1 MIFRFT
7 TSIKHDDIMIVTFKV
22 EKEKFKFQIHYRQE
36 MIDAWK
42 YSRNLIR
49 QIIFWTNIV
58 FWIQNTLLHF
68 R

>member
-36 MIDAWK
+36 MIDA
-42 YSRNLIR
+42 
-49 QIIFWTNIV
+49 
-58 FWIQNTLLHF
+58 
-68 R
+68 